1 MKKDKKAPKSKKNEI
16 PKVDG
21 LSAKDVAKIR
31 SAIRQVWHRSHVR
44 KLCIKR
50 ATGKDGFM
58 RCEQCTKKVPKI
70 HVDHIVAV
78 GKVDGGFIKRLFC
91 PSKHLQALCDR
102 CHRAKTKQEREAL
115 AIERLIG

>member
-1 MKKDKKAPKSKKNEI
+1 M
-16 PKVDG
+16 DG

-58 RCEQCTKKVPKI
+58 RCEKCAKKVPKI
-70 HVDHIVAV
+70 HVDHTLAV

-91 PSKHLQALCDR
+91 SSKHLQALCDR

>member
-1 MKKDKKAPKSKKNEI
+1 MKKQQKLKKKEV

-21 LSAKDVAKIR
+21 LGAKDVAKIR

-58 RCEQCTKKVPKI
+58 RCEQCAKKVPKI
-70 HVDHIVAV
+70 HVDHIQAV

-91 PSKHLQALCDR
+91 SSKGLQALCDK
-102 CHRAKTKQEREAL
+102 CHRAKTKAEREAF
-115 AIERLIG
+115 AIERLIGL